1 MIFVTY
7 GTLLLTFHKLE
18 SSVELWIE
26 TAGYHKNFSNS
37 RSYDSLKGT
46 ITYFIHILGFR
57 VI

>member
-7 GTLLLTFHKLE
+7 GTRLLTLHKLE

-37 RSYDSLKGT
+37 KSYEILKGT
-46 ITYFIHILGFR
+46 ITYFIHMLGFR